1 MRKIALLIALTIFGL
16 TQANAQNFGFKG
28 GYNYSS
34 FNGDVAKDN
43 TLKGLSGFY
52 VGALLELPLGD
63 VISIQ
68 PEVIYSRQ
76 GAAWEKDYNIP
87 ILGKGSLK
95 NDLRLDYL
103 NIPVMAKVNLGPL
116 FLQGGVQF
124 GFLVGKPEVGRYIT
138 NVRMGTLLDKDS
150 YNSFDFGVGAGLGFN
165 FNRRFFAEA
174 RYTHSLTNVFDPNDD
189 YFKASGIGSNN
200 NNFKNAVL
208 SIGLGMKF

>member
-63 VISIQ
+63 VLSIQ

-76 GAAWEKDYNIP
+76 GAVWEQKD
-87 ILGKGSLK
+87 ILGEFKKDLK
-95 NDLRLDYL
+95 LDYL

-124 GFLVGKPEVGRYIT
+124 GFLVGKPEVSYTRGAQRVT
-138 NVRMGTLLDKDS
+138 EKVDKDA
-150 YNSFDFGVGAGLGFN
+150 YASFDFGVGAGLGGN
-165 FNRRFFAEA
+165 LSQHFFVEA
-174 RYTHSLTNVFDPNDD
+174 RYTHSLTNALDPNNNSLKNAHISDD
-189 YFKASGIGSNN
+189 

-208 SIGLGMKF
+208 SLGLGVKF

>member
-52 VGALLELPLGD
+52 IGALLELPLGD
-63 VISIQ
+63 VISLQ

-76 GAAWEKDYNIP
+76 GAAWEKDYNVP
-87 ILGKGSLK
+87 ILGKGNLK

-124 GFLVGKPEVGRYIT
+124 GFLVSKPEIGNYIA
-138 NVRMGTLLDKDS
+138 NVRIGSLLDKDS

-165 FNRRFFAEA
+165 LNRRLFVEA
-174 RYTHSLTNVFDPNDD
+174 RYTHSLTNIFDPNDNL
-189 YFKASGIGSNN
+189 FKTSLISND
-200 NNFKNAVL
+200 NNFKNVVL
-208 SIGLGMKF
+208 SIGLGVKF

>member
-1 MRKIALLIALTIFGL
+1 MRKIALLITLTIFGL

-63 VISIQ
+63 VLSIQ

-76 GAAWEKDYNIP
+76 GAAWEQKN
-87 ILGKGSLK
+87 ILGEFKKDLK
-95 NDLRLDYL
+95 LDYL

-124 GFLVGKPEVGRYIT
+124 GFLVGKPEVSYTRGAQRVT
-138 NVRMGTLLDKDS
+138 EKVDKDA
-150 YNSFDFGVGAGLGFN
+150 YASFDFGVGAGLGVN
-165 FNRRFFAEA
+165 LSQHFFVEA
-174 RYTHSLTNVFDPNDD
+174 RYTHSLTNALDPNNNSLKNAHISDD
-189 YFKASGIGSNN
+189 

-208 SIGLGMKF
+208 SLGLGVKF

>member
-63 VISIQ
+63 VISLQ

-76 GAAWEKDYNIP
+76 GAAWEQKN
-87 ILGKGSLK
+87 ILGEFKKDLK
-95 NDLRLDYL
+95 LDYL

-124 GFLVGKPEVGRYIT
+124 GFLVGKPEVSYTR
-138 NVRMGTLLDKDS
+138 GTQRISQKLDKDA
-150 YNSFDFGVGAGLGFN
+150 YASFDFGVGAGLGVN
-165 FNRRFFAEA
+165 LSQHFFVEA
-174 RYTHSLTNVFDPNDD
+174 RYTHSLTNALDPNNNSLKNAHISDD
-189 YFKASGIGSNN
+189 

-208 SIGLGMKF
+208 SLGLGVKF

>member
-1 MRKIALLIALTIFGL
+1 MRKIALLIALTIFSL

-63 VISIQ
+63 VISLQ

-95 NDLRLDYL
+95 NDIKLDYL

-124 GFLVGKPEVGRYIT
+124 GFLVGKPETSSTVNGLRVT
-138 NVRMGTLLDKDS
+138 EQVDKDA
-150 YNSFDFGVGAGLGFN
+150 YATFDFGVGAGLGVN
-165 FNRRFFAEA
+165 LSQHFFVEA
-174 RYTHSLTNVFDPNDD
+174 RYTHSLTNALDPNNNSLKNAHISDD
-189 YFKASGIGSNN
+189 

-208 SIGLGMKF
+208 CLGLGVKF

>member
-63 VISIQ
+63 VISFQ

-76 GAAWEKDYNIP
+76 GAAWEQKK
-87 ILGKGSLK
+87 ILGEFKKDLK
-95 NDLRLDYL
+95 LDYL

-124 GFLVGKPEVGRYIT
+124 GFLVDKPEVSYTRGAQRVT
-138 NVRMGTLLDKDS
+138 EKVDKDA
-150 YNSFDFGVGAGLGFN
+150 YAAFDFGVGAGLGVN
-165 FNRRFFAEA
+165 LSQHFFVEA
-174 RYTHSLTNVFDPNDD
+174 RYTHSLTNALDPNNNSLKNAHISDD
-189 YFKASGIGSNN
+189 

-208 SIGLGMKF
+208 SLGLGVKF

>member
-1 MRKIALLIALTIFGL
+1 MRKIALLITLTIFGL

-63 VISIQ
+63 VISLQ

-76 GAAWEKDYNIP
+76 GAAWEQKN
-87 ILGKGSLK
+87 ILGEFKKDLK
-95 NDLRLDYL
+95 LDYL

-124 GFLVGKPEVGRYIT
+124 GFLVGKPEVSYTRGAQRVT
-138 NVRMGTLLDKDS
+138 EKVDKDA
-150 YNSFDFGVGAGLGFN
+150 YASFDFGVGAGLGVN
-165 FNRRFFAEA
+165 LSQHFFVEA
-174 RYTHSLTNVFDPNDD
+174 RYTHSLTNALDPNNNSLKNAHISDD
-189 YFKASGIGSNN
+189 

-208 SIGLGMKF
+208 SLGLGVKF

>member
-1 MRKIALLIALTIFGL
+1 MRKIALLIALTIFGI

-34 FNGDVAKDN
+34 FNGEVAKDN

-63 VISIQ
+63 VLSLQ

-76 GAAWEKDYNIP
+76 GAAWEKDYNVP

-124 GFLVGKPEVGRYIT
+124 GFLVGKPETSSTVNGRRVT
-138 NVRMGTLLDKDS
+138 EELDKDA
-150 YNSFDFGVGAGLGFN
+150 YASFDFGVGAGLGVN
-165 FNRRFFAEA
+165 LSEHFFIEA
-174 RYTHSLTNVFDPNDD
+174 RYTHSLTNALDPDNNSLKNARISDD
-189 YFKASGIGSNN
+189 

-208 SIGLGMKF
+208 SVGLGVKF

>member
-52 VGALLELPLGD
+52 VGALLELPLAD
-63 VISIQ
+63 VISLQ

-76 GAAWEKDYNIP
+76 GAAWEKDYNVP
-87 ILGKGSLK
+87 ILGKGNLK

-124 GFLVGKPEVGRYIT
+124 GFLVGKPEVSYTRGAQRVT
-138 NVRMGTLLDKDS
+138 EKVDKDA
-150 YNSFDFGVGAGLGFN
+150 YAAFDFGVGAGLGVN
-165 FNRRFFAEA
+165 LSQHFFVEA
-174 RYTHSLTNVFDPNDD
+174 RYTHSLTNALDPNNNSLKNAHISDD
-189 YFKASGIGSNN
+189 

-208 SIGLGMKF
+208 SLGLGVKF

>member
-63 VISIQ
+63 VISLQ

-76 GAAWEKDYNIP
+76 GAAWEQKN
-87 ILGKGSLK
+87 ILGEFKKDLK
-95 NDLRLDYL
+95 LDYL

-124 GFLVGKPEVGRYIT
+124 GFLVGKPEVSYTRGAQRVT
-138 NVRMGTLLDKDS
+138 EKVDKDA
-150 YNSFDFGVGAGLGFN
+150 YASFDFGVGAGLGVN
-165 FNRRFFAEA
+165 LSQHFFVEA
-174 RYTHSLTNVFDPNDD
+174 RYTHSLTNALDPDNNSLKNAHISDD
-189 YFKASGIGSNN
+189 

-208 SIGLGMKF
+208 SLGLGVKF

>member
-1 MRKIALLIALTIFGL
+1 MRKFALLIALTIFGI

-34 FNGDVAKDN
+34 FNGEVAKDN

-63 VISIQ
+63 VLSLQ

-95 NDLRLDYL
+95 NDIKLDYL

-124 GFLVGKPEVGRYIT
+124 GFLVGKPETSSTINGRRIT
-138 NVRMGTLLDKDS
+138 EELDKDA
-150 YNSFDFGVGAGLGFN
+150 YASFDFGVGAGLGVN
-165 FNRRFFAEA
+165 LSEHFFIEA
-174 RYTHSLTNVFDPNDD
+174 RYTHSLTNALDPDNNSLKNARISDD
-189 YFKASGIGSNN
+189 

-208 SIGLGMKF
+208 SVGLGVKF

>member
-63 VISIQ
+63 VLSIQ

-76 GAAWEKDYNIP
+76 GAAWEQKN
-87 ILGKGSLK
+87 ILGEFKKDLK
-95 NDLRLDYL
+95 LDYL

-124 GFLVGKPEVGRYIT
+124 GFLVGKPEVSYTRGAQRVT
-138 NVRMGTLLDKDS
+138 EKVDKDA
-150 YNSFDFGVGAGLGFN
+150 YASFDFGVGAGLGVN
-165 FNRRFFAEA
+165 LSQHFFVEA
-174 RYTHSLTNVFDPNDD
+174 RYTHSLTNALDPNNNSLKNAHISDD
-189 YFKASGIGSNN
+189 

-208 SIGLGMKF
+208 SLGLGVKF

>member
-34 FNGDVAKDN
+34 FSGEVAKDN

-63 VISIQ
+63 VLSLQ

-95 NDLRLDYL
+95 NDIKLDYL

-124 GFLVGKPEVGRYIT
+124 GFLVGKPETSSTVNGRRVT
-138 NVRMGTLLDKDS
+138 EELDKDA
-150 YNSFDFGVGAGLGFN
+150 YASFDFGVGTGLGVN
-165 FNRRFFAEA
+165 LSEHFFIEA
-174 RYTHSLTNVFDPNDD
+174 RYTHSLTNALDPDNNSLKNARISDD
-189 YFKASGIGSNN
+189 

-208 SIGLGMKF
+208 SVGLGVKF

>member
-63 VISIQ
+63 VLSLQ

-76 GAAWEKDYNIP
+76 GAAWEQKN
-87 ILGKGSLK
+87 ILGEFKKDLK
-95 NDLRLDYL
+95 LDYL

-124 GFLVGKPEVGRYIT
+124 GFLVGKPEVSYTRGAQRVT
-138 NVRMGTLLDKDS
+138 EKVDKDA
-150 YNSFDFGVGAGLGFN
+150 YASFDFGVGAGLGVN
-165 FNRRFFAEA
+165 LRQHFFVEA
-174 RYTHSLTNVFDPNDD
+174 RYTHSLTNALDPNNNSLKNAHISDD
-189 YFKASGIGSNN
+189 

-208 SIGLGMKF
+208 SLGLGVKF

>member
-63 VISIQ
+63 VISLQ

-76 GAAWEKDYNIP
+76 GAAWEQKN
-87 ILGKGSLK
+87 ILGEFKKDLK
-95 NDLRLDYL
+95 LDYL

-124 GFLVGKPEVGRYIT
+124 GFLVGKPEVSYTRGAQRVT
-138 NVRMGTLLDKDS
+138 EKVDKDA
-150 YNSFDFGVGAGLGFN
+150 YASFDFGVGAGLGVN
-165 FNRRFFAEA
+165 LGQHFFVEA
-174 RYTHSLTNVFDPNDD
+174 RYTHSLTNALDPNNNSLKNAHISDD
-189 YFKASGIGSNN
+189 

-208 SIGLGMKF
+208 SLGLGVKF

>member
-63 VISIQ
+63 VISLQ

-95 NDLRLDYL
+95 NDIKLDYL

-124 GFLVGKPEVGRYIT
+124 GFLVNKPKVDSYIA
-138 NVRMGTLLDKDS
+138 NVYLRNLLDKDS
-150 YNSFDFGVGAGLGFN
+150 YNSFDFGVGAGLGVKLN
-165 FNRRFFAEA
+165 QHFFVET
-174 RYTHSLTNVFDPNDD
+174 RYTYSLTNVFDPNDKH
-189 YFKASGIGSNN
+189 FKSSLISDGD
-200 NNFKNAVL
+200 NFKNSVF

>member
-1 MRKIALLIALTIFGL
+1 MRKIALLIALTIFGI

-34 FNGDVAKDN
+34 FNGEVAKDN

-63 VISIQ
+63 VLSLQ

-76 GAAWEKDYNIP
+76 GAAWEQKN
-87 ILGKGSLK
+87 ILGEFKKDLK
-95 NDLRLDYL
+95 LDYL

-124 GFLVGKPEVGRYIT
+124 GFLVGKPEVSYTRGAQRVT
-138 NVRMGTLLDKDS
+138 EKVDKDA
-150 YNSFDFGVGAGLGFN
+150 YASFDFGVGAGLGVN
-165 FNRRFFAEA
+165 LSQHFFVEA
-174 RYTHSLTNVFDPNDD
+174 RYTHSLTNALDPNNNSLKNAHISDD
-189 YFKASGIGSNN
+189 

-208 SIGLGMKF
+208 SLGLGVKF

>member
-63 VISIQ
+63 VISLQ

-76 GAAWEKDYNIP
+76 GAAWEQKN
-87 ILGKGSLK
+87 ILGEFKKDLK
-95 NDLRLDYL
+95 LDYL

-124 GFLVGKPEVGRYIT
+124 GFLVDKPEVSYTRGAQRVT
-138 NVRMGTLLDKDS
+138 EKVDKDA
-150 YNSFDFGVGAGLGFN
+150 YAAFDFGVGAGLGVN
-165 FNRRFFAEA
+165 LSQHFFVEA
-174 RYTHSLTNVFDPNDD
+174 RYTHSLTNALDPNNNSLKNAHISDD
-189 YFKASGIGSNN
+189 

-208 SIGLGMKF
+208 SLGLGVKF

>member
-63 VISIQ
+63 VISLQ

-76 GAAWEKDYNIP
+76 GAAWEKDYNVP
-87 ILGKGSLK
+87 ILGKGNLK

-124 GFLVGKPEVGRYIT
+124 GFLVGKPETSSTVNGLRVT
-138 NVRMGTLLDKDS
+138 EQVEKDA
-150 YNSFDFGVGAGLGFN
+150 YASFDFGVGAGLGVNLNQHLFI
-165 FNRRFFAEA
+165 EA
-174 RYTHSLTNVFDPNDD
+174 RYTHSLTNALDPDNNSLKNARISDD
-189 YFKASGIGSNN
+189 

-208 SIGLGMKF
+208 SVGLGVKF

>member
-1 MRKIALLIALTIFGL
+1 MRKIALLIALTIFGI
-16 TQANAQNFGFKG
+16 TQTNAQNFGFKG

-34 FNGDVAKDN
+34 FNGEVAKDN

-63 VISIQ
+63 VLSLQ

-95 NDLRLDYL
+95 NDIKLDYL

-124 GFLVGKPEVGRYIT
+124 GFLVGKPETSSTVNGRRVT
-138 NVRMGTLLDKDS
+138 EELDKDA
-150 YNSFDFGVGAGLGFN
+150 YASFDFGVGAGLGVN
-165 FNRRFFAEA
+165 LSEHFFIEA
-174 RYTHSLTNVFDPNDD
+174 RYTHSLTNALDPDNNSLKNARISDD
-189 YFKASGIGSNN
+189 

-208 SIGLGMKF
+208 SVGLGVKF

>member
-63 VISIQ
+63 VISLQ

-76 GAAWEKDYNIP
+76 GAVWEQKD
-87 ILGKGSLK
+87 ILGEFKKDLK
-95 NDLRLDYL
+95 LDYL

-124 GFLVGKPEVGRYIT
+124 GFLVGKPEVSYTRGAQSISQK
-138 NVRMGTLLDKDS
+138 LEKDA
-150 YNSFDFGVGAGLGFN
+150 YAAFDFGVGAGLGVN
-165 FNRRFFAEA
+165 LSQHFFVEA
-174 RYTHSLTNVFDPNDD
+174 RYTHSLTNALDPNNNSLKNAHISDD
-189 YFKASGIGSNN
+189 

-208 SIGLGMKF
+208 SLGLGVKF

>member
-34 FNGDVAKDN
+34 FNGEVAKDN

-63 VISIQ
+63 VISLQ

-76 GAAWEKDYNIP
+76 GAAWEQKN
-87 ILGKGSLK
+87 ILGEFKKDLK
-95 NDLRLDYL
+95 LDYL

-124 GFLVGKPEVGRYIT
+124 GFLVGKPEVSYTRGAQRVT
-138 NVRMGTLLDKDS
+138 EKVDKDA
-150 YNSFDFGVGAGLGFN
+150 YASFDFGVGAGLGVN
-165 FNRRFFAEA
+165 LGQHFFVEA
-174 RYTHSLTNVFDPNDD
+174 RYTHSLTNALDPNNNSLKNAHISDD
-189 YFKASGIGSNN
+189 

-208 SIGLGMKF
+208 SLGLGVKF

>member
-63 VISIQ
+63 VLSIQ

-76 GAAWEKDYNIP
+76 GAVWEQKD
-87 ILGKGSLK
+87 ILGEFKKDLK
-95 NDLRLDYL
+95 LDYL

-124 GFLVGKPEVGRYIT
+124 GFLVGKPEVSYTRGAQRVT
-138 NVRMGTLLDKDS
+138 EKVDKDA
-150 YNSFDFGVGAGLGFN
+150 YAAFDFGVGAGLGVN
-165 FNRRFFAEA
+165 LSQHFFVEA
-174 RYTHSLTNVFDPNDD
+174 RYTHSLTNALDPNNNSLKNAHISDD
-189 YFKASGIGSNN
+189 

-208 SIGLGMKF
+208 SLGLGVKF

>member
-63 VISIQ
+63 VISLQ

-76 GAAWEKDYNIP
+76 GAAWERKN
-87 ILGKGSLK
+87 ILGEFKKDLK
-95 NDLRLDYL
+95 LDYL

-124 GFLVGKPEVGRYIT
+124 GFLVGKPEVSYTRGAQRVT
-138 NVRMGTLLDKDS
+138 EKVDKDA
-150 YNSFDFGVGAGLGFN
+150 YAAFDFGVGAGLGVN
-165 FNRRFFAEA
+165 LSQHFFVEA
-174 RYTHSLTNVFDPNDD
+174 RYTHSLTNALDPNNNSLKNAHISDD
-189 YFKASGIGSNN
+189 

-208 SIGLGMKF
+208 SLGLGVKF

>member
-1 MRKIALLIALTIFGL
+1 MRKIALLIALTIFGI

-34 FNGDVAKDN
+34 FNGEVAKDN

-63 VISIQ
+63 VLSLQ

-95 NDLRLDYL
+95 NDIKLDYL

-124 GFLVGKPEVGRYIT
+124 GFLVGKPETSSTVNGRRVT
-138 NVRMGTLLDKDS
+138 EELDKDA
-150 YNSFDFGVGAGLGFN
+150 YASFDFGVGAGLGVN
-165 FNRRFFAEA
+165 LSEHFFIEA
-174 RYTHSLTNVFDPNDD
+174 RYTHSLTNALDPDNNSLKNASISDKND
-189 YFKASGIGSNN
+189 
-200 NNFKNAVL
+200 FKNAVL
-208 SIGLGMKF
+208 SVGLGVKF

>member
-63 VISIQ
+63 VLSLQ

-76 GAAWEKDYNIP
+76 GAAWEQKN
-87 ILGKGSLK
+87 ILGEFKKDLK
-95 NDLRLDYL
+95 LDYL

-124 GFLVGKPEVGRYIT
+124 GFLVGKPEVSYTRGAQRVT
-138 NVRMGTLLDKDS
+138 EKVDKDA
-150 YNSFDFGVGAGLGFN
+150 YAAFDFGVGAGLGVN
-165 FNRRFFAEA
+165 LSQHFFVEA
-174 RYTHSLTNVFDPNDD
+174 RYTHSLTNALDPNNNSLKNAHISDD
-189 YFKASGIGSNN
+189 

-208 SIGLGMKF
+208 SLGLGAKF

>member
-34 FNGDVAKDN
+34 FNGEVAKDN

-63 VISIQ
+63 VISLQ

-76 GAAWEKDYNIP
+76 GAAWEQKK
-87 ILGKGSLK
+87 ILGEFKKDLK
-95 NDLRLDYL
+95 LDYL

-124 GFLVGKPEVGRYIT
+124 GFLVGKPETSSTVNGLRVT
-138 NVRMGTLLDKDS
+138 EQVDKDA
-150 YNSFDFGVGAGLGFN
+150 YASFDFGVGAGLGVN
-165 FNRRFFAEA
+165 LSQHFFVEA
-174 RYTHSLTNVFDPNDD
+174 RYTHSLTNALDPNNNSLKNAHISDD
-189 YFKASGIGSNN
+189 

-208 SIGLGMKF
+208 SLGLGVKF

>member
-1 MRKIALLIALTIFGL
+1 MRKIALLIALTLFGL

-63 VISIQ
+63 VISFQ

-76 GAAWEKDYNIP
+76 GAAWEQKK
-87 ILGKGSLK
+87 ILGEFKKDLK
-95 NDLRLDYL
+95 LDYL

-124 GFLVGKPEVGRYIT
+124 GFLVGKPEVSYTRGAQRVT
-138 NVRMGTLLDKDS
+138 EKVDKDA
-150 YNSFDFGVGAGLGFN
+150 YAAFDFGVGAGLGVN
-165 FNRRFFAEA
+165 LSQHFFVEA
-174 RYTHSLTNVFDPNDD
+174 RYTHSLTNALDPNNNSLKNAHISDD
-189 YFKASGIGSNN
+189 

-208 SIGLGMKF
+208 SLGLGVKF

>member
-63 VISIQ
+63 VISLQ

-76 GAAWEKDYNIP
+76 GAAWEQKN
-87 ILGKGSLK
+87 ILGEFKKDLK
-95 NDLRLDYL
+95 LDYL

-124 GFLVGKPEVGRYIT
+124 GFLVGKPEVSYTRGAQRVT
-138 NVRMGTLLDKDS
+138 EKVDKDA
-150 YNSFDFGVGAGLGFN
+150 YAAFDFGVGAGLGVN
-165 FNRRFFAEA
+165 LSQHFFVEA
-174 RYTHSLTNVFDPNDD
+174 RYTHSLTNALDPNNNSLKNADISDD
-189 YFKASGIGSNN
+189 

-208 SIGLGMKF
+208 SLGLGVKF

>member
-34 FNGDVAKDN
+34 FNGEVAKDN

-63 VISIQ
+63 VLSLQ

-76 GAAWEKDYNIP
+76 GAAWEKDYNVP

-124 GFLVGKPEVGRYIT
+124 GFLVGKPETSSTVNGRRIT
-138 NVRMGTLLDKDS
+138 EEVDKDA
-150 YNSFDFGVGAGLGFN
+150 YASFDFGVGAGLGVNLNQHLFI
-165 FNRRFFAEA
+165 EA
-174 RYTHSLTNVFDPNDD
+174 RYTHSLTNALDPDNNSLKNARISDD
-189 YFKASGIGSNN
+189 

-208 SIGLGMKF
+208 SVGLGVKF

>member
-63 VISIQ
+63 VLSLQ

-76 GAAWEKDYNIP
+76 GAAWERKN
-87 ILGKGSLK
+87 ILGEFKKDLK
-95 NDLRLDYL
+95 LDYL

-124 GFLVGKPEVGRYIT
+124 GFLVGKPEVSYTRGAQRVT
-138 NVRMGTLLDKDS
+138 EKVDKDA
-150 YNSFDFGVGAGLGFN
+150 YASFDFGVGAGLGVN
-165 FNRRFFAEA
+165 LSQHFFVEA
-174 RYTHSLTNVFDPNDD
+174 RYTHSLTNALDPNNNSLKNAHISDD
-189 YFKASGIGSNN
+189 

-208 SIGLGMKF
+208 SLGLGVKF

>member
-63 VISIQ
+63 VLSLQ

-95 NDLRLDYL
+95 NDIKLDYL

-124 GFLVGKPEVGRYIT
+124 GFLVGKPETSSTVNGRRVT
-138 NVRMGTLLDKDS
+138 EELDKDA
-150 YNSFDFGVGAGLGFN
+150 YASFDFGVGAGLGVN
-165 FNRRFFAEA
+165 LSQHFFIEA
-174 RYTHSLTNVFDPNDD
+174 RYTHSLTNALDPDNNSLKNASISDKND
-189 YFKASGIGSNN
+189 
-200 NNFKNAVL
+200 FKNAVL
-208 SIGLGMKF
+208 SVGLGVKF

>member
-34 FNGDVAKDN
+34 FNGEVAKDN

-63 VISIQ
+63 VLSLQ

-95 NDLRLDYL
+95 NDIKLDYL

-124 GFLVGKPEVGRYIT
+124 GFLVGKPETSSTVNGRRVT
-138 NVRMGTLLDKDS
+138 EELDKDA
-150 YNSFDFGVGAGLGFN
+150 YASFDFGVGAGLGVN
-165 FNRRFFAEA
+165 LSEHFFIEA
-174 RYTHSLTNVFDPNDD
+174 RYTHSLTNALDPDNNSLKNASISDKND
-189 YFKASGIGSNN
+189 
-200 NNFKNAVL
+200 FKNAVL
-208 SIGLGMKF
+208 SVGLGVKF

>member
-1 MRKIALLIALTIFGL
+1 MRKIALLIALTFFGL

-63 VISIQ
+63 VLSLQ

-76 GAAWEKDYNIP
+76 GAAWEQKN
-87 ILGKGSLK
+87 ILGEFKKDLK
-95 NDLRLDYL
+95 LDYL

-124 GFLVGKPEVGRYIT
+124 GFLVDKPEVSYTAGNRRISQT
-138 NVRMGTLLDKDS
+138 VDKDA
-150 YNSFDFGVGAGLGFN
+150 YASFDFGVGAGLGVN
-165 FNRRFFAEA
+165 LNQHFFVEA
-174 RYTHSLTNVFDPNDD
+174 RYTHSLTNALDPNNNSLKNAHISDD
-189 YFKASGIGSNN
+189 

-208 SIGLGMKF
+208 SLGLGVKF

>member
-16 TQANAQNFGFKG
+16 TQANGQNFGFKG

-63 VISIQ
+63 VISLQ

-76 GAAWEKDYNIP
+76 GAAWEQKN
-87 ILGKGSLK
+87 ILGEFKKDLK
-95 NDLRLDYL
+95 LDYL

-124 GFLVGKPEVGRYIT
+124 GFLVGKPEVSYTRGAQRVT
-138 NVRMGTLLDKDS
+138 EKVDKDA
-150 YNSFDFGVGAGLGFN
+150 YAAFDFGIGAGLGVN
-165 FNRRFFAEA
+165 LSQHFFVEA
-174 RYTHSLTNVFDPNDD
+174 RYTHSLTNALDPNNNSLKNAHISDD
-189 YFKASGIGSNN
+189 

-208 SIGLGMKF
+208 SLGLGVKF

>member
-63 VISIQ
+63 VISLQ

-76 GAAWEKDYNIP
+76 GAAWEQKN
-87 ILGKGSLK
+87 ILGEFKKDLK
-95 NDLRLDYL
+95 LDYL

-124 GFLVGKPEVGRYIT
+124 GFLVGKPETSSTVNGLRVT
-138 NVRMGTLLDKDS
+138 EQVDKDA
-150 YNSFDFGVGAGLGFN
+150 YASFDFGVGAGLGVN
-165 FNRRFFAEA
+165 LSQHFFVEA
-174 RYTHSLTNVFDPNDD
+174 RYTHSLTNALDPNNNSLKNAHISDD
-189 YFKASGIGSNN
+189 

-208 SIGLGMKF
+208 SLGLGVKF